1 MTGGSV
7 PVGDAIPDRRKFRDD
22 SYSAKIPPMPLLQ
35 ISEPGAPPPDR
46 PRQRAAGIDLG
57 TTNSLVAT
65 VDDNGK
71 PRVIPD
77 ADGRAILP
85 SLVKYRANN
94 APLVGDDARAKA
106 DDDPRET
113 LASVKRLMG
122 RGAKDA
128 REHYRYQYADRGG
141 MAALQ
146 TAAGEKSPVEVSAE
160 ILRVLA
166 VRAEKE
172 LGGPL
177 HGAVVTVPAYFDD
190 AQRQATKAAAELAGL
205 RILRLLNEP
214 TAAAVAYGLDEGD
227 EGAILVYDLGG
238 GTFDVSILRLRR
250 GVFETLAVGGDS
262 ALGGDDYDRAL
273 ANLAAKKTQAENPG
287 DADFL
292 RLVAAARTAK
302 ESLSENESAKLR
314 AQLSSGAFECEVDAD
329 EFAAAT
335 ESLTARTVE
344 IVSAALRD
352 AKLKPDDIAATV
364 MVGGA
369 TRMPQTRK
377 AMANLFG
384 RAPRTELNPD
394 EVVALGAAAQADVLA
409 GNKRGGEWLL
419 LDVIPLS
426 LGLETMGGLA
436 EKVIPRNS
444 PLPLSR
450 AQEFTTQRDGQSAMA
465 IHVVQGERELIADC
479 RSLARFNLTGIP
491 PRPAGTARV
500 RVEFRVDADGLLS
513 VEAREKETGTAARVE
528 VRPSFG
534 LTEDE
539 IAGMLKASF
548 SRAQED
554 ADARRLAEA
563 KVDAEQLIRATDSA
577 LKEDGELLSDSERTA
592 AEAALE
598 NLRAEIEKGPGGTDA
613 EKIRAMVKKLNAAT
627 EDFAARRMN
636 RQIRA
641 ALEGRRVD
649 EV

>member
-1 MTGGSV
+1 
-7 PVGDAIPDRRKFRDD
+7 
-22 SYSAKIPPMPLLQ
+22 MPLLQ

-46 PRQRAAGIDLG
+46 PRRRAAGIDLG
-57 TTNSLVAT
+57 TTNSLAAT
-65 VDDNGK
+65 VGEDGR

-85 SLVKYRANN
+85 SLVKYRPDGAV
-94 APLVGDDARAKA
+94 LVGDAARPGA

-122 RGAKDA
+122 RGAADA
-128 REHYRYQYADRGG
+128 RANYRYQYAAREG

-146 TAAGEKSPVEVSAE
+146 TPDGEKSPVEVSAE

-166 VRAEKE
+166 ARAESD
-172 LGGPL
+172 LGGRL

-190 AQRQATKAAAELAGL
+190 AQRQATKAAAELAGV
-205 RILRLLNEP
+205 RTLRLLNEP

-273 ANLAAKKTQAENPG
+273 ANLAAQKMKLQDLG
-287 DADFL
+287 DADFI
-292 RLVAAARTAK
+292 RLVSAARTAK
-302 ESLSENESAKLR
+302 ESLSENDSAEI
-314 AQLSSGAFECEVDAD
+314 SSGGGGGGLKCEVTAR
-329 EFAAAT
+329 EFTAAT
-335 ESLTARTVE
+335 EPLTARTVK

-352 AKLKPDDIAATV
+352 AELKADDISAVV

-369 TRMPQTRK
+369 TRMPETRR
-377 AMANLFG
+377 AMADFFG

-436 EKVIPRNS
+436 ERVIPRNS
-444 PLPLSR
+444 PLPAAR
-450 AQEFTTQRDGQSAMA
+450 AQEFTTQRDGQAAMA
-465 IHVVQGERELIADC
+465 IHVVQGERELVSDC
-479 RSLARFNLTGIP
+479 RSLARFNLAGIP
-491 PRPAGTARV
+491 PRPAGLARV

-513 VEAREKETGTAARVE
+513 VEAREKETGAAARVE

-534 LTEDE
+534 LTEEE
-539 IAGMLKASF
+539 IAAMLKASF
-548 SRAQED
+548 ARARED

-563 KVDAEQLIRATDSA
+563 KVDAKQLIRATADALAQDGAALLSASERRLAESA
-577 LKEDGELLSDSERTA
+577 LSELRTETAGTKTGTGA
-592 AEAALE
+592 A
-598 NLRAEIEKGPGGTDA
+598 GTGANA
-613 EKIRAMVKKLNAAT
+613 EKIQSAIKKLNAAT
-627 EDFAARRMN
+627 EEFAARRMN

>member
-1 MTGGSV
+1 
-7 PVGDAIPDRRKFRDD
+7 
-22 SYSAKIPPMPLLQ
+22 MPLLQ
-35 ISEPGAPPPDR
+35 ISEPGAPPPER

-65 VDDNGK
+65 VDDSGK
-71 PRVIPD
+71 PRVIPG
-77 ADGRAILP
+77 ADGQALLP
-85 SLVKYRANN
+85 SLVKYRAN
-94 APLVGDDARAKA
+94 AATLVGDEARAKA
-106 DDDPRET
+106 TDDPRET

-122 RGAKDA
+122 RGAKDSRA
-128 REHYRYQYADRGG
+128 NYRYQYADRDG
-141 MAALQ
+141 MAILK
-146 TAAGEKSPVEVSAE
+146 TPAGEKSPVEVSAE

-166 VRAEKE
+166 DRAEKE
-172 LGGPL
+172 LGGTL

-214 TAAAVAYGLDEGD
+214 TAAAVAYGLDEQD

-273 ANLAAKKTQAENPG
+273 ANFAANKTQTENPN

-292 RLVAAARTAK
+292 RLVTAARTAK
-302 ESLSENESAKLR
+302 ESLSESQSAKLR
-314 AQLSSGAFECEVDAD
+314 ARLSSGDFECEVNAD
-329 EFAAAT
+329 EFEAAT

-444 PLPLSR
+444 PLPASR

-563 KVDAEQLIRATDSA
+563 RVDAEQLIRATDSA
-577 LKEDGELLSDSERTA
+577 LKEDGALLSDPERTL
-592 AEAALE
+592 AETALE
-598 NLRAEIEKGPGGTDA
+598 NLRTETDKGDA
-613 EKIRAMVKKLNAAT
+613 EKIRAAVKKLNAAT

-641 ALEGRRVD
+641 ALEGKRVD

>member
-1 MTGGSV
+1 
-7 PVGDAIPDRRKFRDD
+7 
-22 SYSAKIPPMPLLQ
+22 MPLLQ
-35 ISEPGAPPPDR
+35 ISEPGAPPPER

-65 VDDNGK
+65 VDDSGK

-77 ADGRAILP
+77 ANGRALLP
-85 SLVKYRANN
+85 SLVKYRANA
-94 APLVGDDARAKA
+94 APLVGDEARPQPN
-106 DDDPRET
+106 DDPRET

-128 REHYRYQYADRGG
+128 REHYRYQYADRDG
-141 MAALQ
+141 MAILK
-146 TAAGEKSPVEVSAE
+146 TPAGEKSPVEVSAE
-160 ILRVLA
+160 ILRVLSD
-166 VRAEKE
+166 RAEKE

-250 GVFETLAVGGDS
+250 GVFETLSVGGDS

-273 ANLAAKKTQAENPG
+273 ANFAANKTQTENPN

-302 ESLSENESAKLR
+302 ESLSESQSAKLR
-314 AQLSSGAFECEVDAD
+314 ARLSSGDFECEVNAN

-444 PLPLSR
+444 PLPASR

-563 KVDAEQLIRATDSA
+563 RVDAEQLIRATDSA
-577 LKEDGELLSDSERTA
+577 LKEDGALLSDPERTL
-592 AEAALE
+592 AETALE
-598 NLRAEIEKGPGGTDA
+598 NLRTETDKGDA
-613 EKIRAMVKKLNAAT
+613 EKIRAAVKKLNAAT

-641 ALEGRRVD
+641 ALEGKRVD

>member
-1 MTGGSV
+1 M
-7 PVGDAIPDRRKFRDD
+7 R
-22 SYSAKIPPMPLLQ
+22 LLQ
-35 ISEPGAPPPDR
+35 ISEPGAPPPER

-65 VDDNGK
+65 VGEDGK
-71 PRVIPD
+71 PRVIPA
-77 ADGRAILP
+77 ADGSVILP
-85 SLVKYRANN
+85 SLARYRADGSV
-94 APLVGDDARAKA
+94 LIGDAARPEPNG
-106 DDDPRET
+106 DPRET
-113 LASVKRLMG
+113 IASVKRLMG
-122 RGAKDA
+122 RGADDA
-128 REHYRYQYADRGG
+128 RAHYRYQYADREG
-141 MAALQ
+141 MAILQ
-146 TAAGEKSPVEVSAE
+146 TPAGEKSPVEVSAD

-166 VRAEKE
+166 ERAEKE
-172 LGGPL
+172 LGGSL

-214 TAAAVAYGLDEGD
+214 TAAAVAYGLDERD

-273 ANLAAKKTQAENPG
+273 AKRAAQKMNLPEL
-287 DADFL
+287 DDSDFI
-292 RLVAAARTAK
+292 RLVAAAREAK
-302 ESLSENESAKLR
+302 EKLSASADGNGSVELR
-314 AQLSSGAFECEVDAD
+314 VVLTSGACGCEVNPD

-335 ESLTARTVE
+335 ESLTARTTG
-344 IVSAALRD
+344 IVAAALKD
-352 AKLKPDDIAATV
+352 AGLNREEIAATV

-369 TRMPQTRK
+369 TRMTRTRE
-377 AMANLFG
+377 AMADFFG
-384 RAPRTELNPD
+384 RPPRVELNPD

-436 EKVIPRNS
+436 EKVIMRNS
-444 PLPLSR
+444 PLPAAR

-491 PRPAGTARV
+491 PRPAGSARV

-513 VEAREKETGTAARVE
+513 VEAREQESGAAARVE

-534 LTEDE
+534 LSEEE
-539 IAGMLKASF
+539 IAAMLKASF
-548 SRAQED
+548 ARARED

-563 KVDAEQLIRATDSA
+563 KVDAEQLARATAMA
-577 LKEDGELLSDSERTA
+577 LAEDGKELLSEDERTA
-592 AEAALE
+592 AESALSELQAAM
-598 NLRAEIEKGPGGTDA
+598 EKDDA
-613 EKIRAMVKKLNAAT
+613 EKIQALIKKLNAAT
-627 EDFAARRMN
+627 EEFASRRMN
-636 RQIRA
+636 RQIRM
-641 ALEGRRVD
+641 ALEGKSVD
-649 EV
+649 SI

>member
-1 MTGGSV
+1 
-7 PVGDAIPDRRKFRDD
+7 
-22 SYSAKIPPMPLLQ
+22 MPLLQ
-35 ISEPGAPPPDR
+35 ISEPGAPPPER

-71 PRVIPD
+71 PRVIPG
-77 ADGRAILP
+77 ADGQALLP
-85 SLVKYRANN
+85 SLVKYRANS
-94 APLVGDDARAKA
+94 APLVGDEARAKA
-106 DDDPRET
+106 TDDPRET

-128 REHYRYQYADRGG
+128 SEHYRYQYADRDG

-166 VRAEKE
+166 DRAEKE
-172 LGGPL
+172 LVGPL

-214 TAAAVAYGLDEGD
+214 TAAAVAYGLDEQD

-273 ANLAAKKTQAENPG
+273 ANFAANKTQTENPG

-302 ESLSENESAKLR
+302 ESLSENQSAKLR
-314 AQLSSGAFECEVDAD
+314 ARLSSGDFECEVNAD

-377 AMANLFG
+377 AMENLFG

-444 PLPLSR
+444 PLPASR

-554 ADARRLAEA
+554 ADARWLAEA
-563 KVDAEQLIRATDSA
+563 RVDAEQLIRATDSA
-577 LKEDGELLSDSERTA
+577 LKEDGALLSDPERTL
-592 AEAALE
+592 AETALE
-598 NLRAEIEKGPGGTDA
+598 NLRTETDKGDA
-613 EKIRAMVKKLNAAT
+613 EKIRAAVKKLNAAT

-641 ALEGRRVD
+641 ALEGKRVD

>member
-1 MTGGSV
+1 
-7 PVGDAIPDRRKFRDD
+7 
-22 SYSAKIPPMPLLQ
+22 MPLLQ
-35 ISEPGAPPPDR
+35 ISEPGAPPPER

-77 ADGRAILP
+77 ANGRAILP
-85 SLVKYRANN
+85 SLVRYRANA
-94 APLVGDDARAKA
+94 APLVGGEARPKA
-106 DDDPRET
+106 SDDPRET

-128 REHYRYQYADRGG
+128 REHYRYQYADRDG

-166 VRAEKE
+166 ARAEKE

-335 ESLTARTVE
+335 ESLTARTVK

-352 AKLKPDDIAATV
+352 AKLRPDDIAATV

-377 AMANLFG
+377 AMANFFG

-577 LKEDGELLSDSERTA
+577 LKEDGNLLSDSERTA

-598 NLRAEIEKGPGGTDA
+598 NLRTEIEKGPGGTDA